1 MTEIVD
7 KQFLDFLLR
16 IPVLIHFAININQSK
31 YLLKIFWQLFWLFVR
46 QSCQKWYS
54 YVRWKSS
61 WDLWPQILQPYIW
74 LSQYDMIYPHI
85 SPKKYLVKAWAFVRR
100 PCQKRYLYVRWTSSW
115 DSLRLV
121 MSCMTFHD
129 SFGASAEVLQPY
141 IWPSRYGMVD
151 PHIGPCN

>member
-1 MTEIVD
+1 MAPLGVPAKVLQTYIWPSQYGLFDPHIDLSNSFSFYPISFWSINKVRISLYMTEIVD

-74 LSQYDMIYPHI
+74 PSQYDMIHPHI
-85 SPKKYLVKAWAFVRR
+85 SPKN
-100 PCQKRYLYVRWTSSW
+100 
-115 DSLRLV
+115 
-121 MSCMTFHD
+121 
-129 SFGASAEVLQPY
+129 
-141 IWPSRYGMVD
+141 I
-151 PHIGPCN
+151 